1 MKQQDSIIDTRL
13 PMTEKIAIPLGDV
26 QKTMFLPLW
35 GRAVETRKDPPLLSD
50 PTAVRIME
58 SVDFDFS
65 TIARNMKSI
74 TRHAWIARSLLIDRC
89 VREYLENTPD
99 ATVVNIGCGMD
110 TTFDRVDNRR
120 VRWFDLDLPDVIAL
134 RREFVPET
142 PRRTLIA
149 SSFLDDSWFSRVA
162 TAGRVML
169 VAAGVFYYYEEHDIR
184 GFFIKLAERFPGA
197 DIVFDAASPRG
208 VEASNRLVLRAGGMG
223 DRTPLRWGMKNVA
236 AIASWDPRIH
246 VVAEHFYFREAG
258 LRLSPGER
266 IVGMISDVLRIQWL
280 VHCRFG

>member
-26 QKTMFLPLW
+26 QKTLFLPLW
-35 GRAVETRKDPPLLSD
+35 GRAVETRKDHPLLSD

-58 SVDFDFS
+58 SVDFDFT
-65 TIARNMKSI
+65 TIARTMKSI

-89 VREYLENTPD
+89 VRGFLEEAPD

-110 TTFDRVDNRR
+110 TTFDRVDNGR

-142 PRRTLIA
+142 TRRTFIA

-162 TAGRVML
+162 TAGRLML
-169 VAAGVFYYYEEHDIR
+169 VAAGVFYYYEAHDIR
-184 GFFIKLAERFPGA
+184 GFFITLAERFPGA
-197 DIVFDAASPRG
+197 DIIFDAASPRG
-208 VEASNRLVLRAGGMG
+208 VKASNRLVLRAGGMS
-223 DRTPLRWGMKNVA
+223 DKSPLRWGLKNA
-236 AIASWDPRIH
+236 AVIASWDPRIR
-246 VVAEHFYFREAG
+246 VVAEHLYFREAG

-266 IVGMISDVLRIQWL
+266 IVGMISDALRIQWL
-280 VHCRFG
+280 VHCRLG

>member
-35 GRAVETRKDPPLLSD
+35 GRAVETRKDHPLLSD

-134 RREFVPET
+134 RRKFISET
-142 PRRTLIA
+142 TRRTFIA
-149 SSFLDDSWFSRVA
+149 SSFLDSSWFSHVA
-162 TAGRVML
+162 TTGRVML

-266 IVGMISDVLRIQWL
+266 IVGMIPDVLRIQWL